1 MKDFRGTHLVVLPV
15 VTLAGADIADVRE
28 VVFDSDAA
36 QIVGF
41 ALNSGCGRP
50 HDHIDALRPFRNSDS
65 HRTRSMN
72 ERVNEH
78 GSSSRT
84 IRIVIAA
91 LIVAVLIAGAF
102 DNSESVEVGYV
113 IGETEAPVWVV
124 LVAAGIAG
132 VVIGWLIKH
141 RPTRN

>member
-1 MKDFRGTHLVVLPV
+1 
-15 VTLAGADIADVRE
+15 
-28 VVFDSDAA
+28 
-36 QIVGF
+36 
-41 ALNSGCGRP
+41 
-50 HDHIDALRPFRNSDS
+50 
-65 HRTRSMN
+65 MN
-72 ERVNEH
+72 ERMNEH

-91 LIVAVLIAGAF
+91 LIVAVIIAVAI
-102 DNSESVEVGYV
+102 DNNESVEVGYV

-141 RPTRN
+141 RPTRD

>member
-1 MKDFRGTHLVVLPV
+1 
-15 VTLAGADIADVRE
+15 
-28 VVFDSDAA
+28 
-36 QIVGF
+36 
-41 ALNSGCGRP
+41 
-50 HDHIDALRPFRNSDS
+50 
-65 HRTRSMN
+65 MN
-72 ERVNEH
+72 ERMNEH

-91 LIVAVLIAGAF
+91 LIVAVIIAVAI

-141 RPTRN
+141 RPTRD

>member
-1 MKDFRGTHLVVLPV
+1 
-15 VTLAGADIADVRE
+15 
-28 VVFDSDAA
+28 
-36 QIVGF
+36 
-41 ALNSGCGRP
+41 
-50 HDHIDALRPFRNSDS
+50 
-65 HRTRSMN
+65 MN

-91 LIVAVLIAGAF
+91 LIVAVIIAAAI

-141 RPTRN
+141 RPTRD

>member
-1 MKDFRGTHLVVLPV
+1 
-15 VTLAGADIADVRE
+15 
-28 VVFDSDAA
+28 
-36 QIVGF
+36 
-41 ALNSGCGRP
+41 
-50 HDHIDALRPFRNSDS
+50 
-65 HRTRSMN
+65 MN

-78 GSSSRT
+78 GSSNRT

-91 LIVAVLIAGAF
+91 LIVAVIIAVAI

-141 RPTRN
+141 RPTHD

>member
-1 MKDFRGTHLVVLPV
+1 
-15 VTLAGADIADVRE
+15 
-28 VVFDSDAA
+28 
-36 QIVGF
+36 
-41 ALNSGCGRP
+41 
-50 HDHIDALRPFRNSDS
+50 
-65 HRTRSMN
+65 MN

-91 LIVAVLIAGAF
+91 LIVAVIIVVAI

-141 RPTRN
+141 RPTRD

>member
-1 MKDFRGTHLVVLPV
+1 
-15 VTLAGADIADVRE
+15 
-28 VVFDSDAA
+28 
-36 QIVGF
+36 
-41 ALNSGCGRP
+41 
-50 HDHIDALRPFRNSDS
+50 
-65 HRTRSMN
+65 MN

-91 LIVAVLIAGAF
+91 LIVAVIIAVAI

-141 RPTRN
+141 RPTRD

>member
-1 MKDFRGTHLVVLPV
+1 
-15 VTLAGADIADVRE
+15 
-28 VVFDSDAA
+28 
-36 QIVGF
+36 
-41 ALNSGCGRP
+41 
-50 HDHIDALRPFRNSDS
+50 
-65 HRTRSMN
+65 MN

-78 GSSSRT
+78 ASSSRT

-91 LIVAVLIAGAF
+91 LIVAVIIAVAI

-141 RPTRN
+141 RPTRD